1 MNLDK
6 IGQKMEHGDIL
17 KTSARAIGERRET
30 YGPPKESFDRAAV
43 LASAI
48 LDKQVLPH
56 EIALIMHAVKLARI
70 ASNPANQDHY
80 VDGISYLAFAGE
92 FLEAV
97 PLPQNVVRGPS
108 EVTKPVIIDGRPVVP
123 ARPA

>member
-1 MNLDK
+1 
-6 IGQKMEHGDIL
+6 
-17 KTSARAIGERRET
+17 
-30 YGPPKESFDRAAV
+30 V

-92 FLEAV
+92 FLEV
-97 PLPQNVVRGPS
+97 PAPVTLPP
-108 EVTKPVIIDGRPVVP
+108 KPREIVDGRPVVP